1 MIYFYIISFII
12 LGLYYNYYI
21 KPRNNYISKRE
32 LIKEFILIYMFLT
45 PLFLFTRGVSMTIYH
60 NLYPCED
67 CKYIKRIES
76 YYDKNME
83 LKTNVTYVWDHCDY
97 ISEHF
102 YK

>member
-1 MIYFYIISFII
+1 MIYFYVVSFII
-12 LGLYYNYYI
+12 LGLYYTYRI
-21 KPRNNYISKRE
+21 KPRNNYMSKCG
-32 LIKEFILIYMFLT
+32 LIIEFILVYMVLVSIFL
-45 PLFLFTRGVSMTIYH
+45 LIRGLSMNIYH
-60 NLYPCED
+60 ELYPCED

-97 ISEHF
+97 VDEHF

>member
-1 MIYFYIISFII
+1 MIYFCIISFII

-21 KPRNNYISKRE
+21 KPRNYIPRWC
-32 LIKEFILIYMFLT
+32 LIIDVILVYILLVAVFLAIKY
-45 PLFLFTRGVSMTIYH
+45 LSMSIYH
-60 NLYPCED
+60 ELYPCED
-67 CKYIKRIES
+67 CKYNKRIES

-97 ISEHF
+97 VDEHF